1 MIDVK
6 KLKKVELHIHLDG
19 SVRIE
24 TASELL
30 NKDVKKDMMVDNNC
44 HDLNEYLKKFDVPIS
59 IMQTKDNLERIS
71 RELALDLKK
80 DNIIYAEIRFAPIF
94 HTKKGLSLEEV
105 VESVLKGLKKVDIK
119 TNLILCMMRRMSYED
134 NEKIIYLAKK
144 YLNNGV
150 CAIDLA
156 GAEALYKTKD
166 YEKLFRLSTKLDIPF
181 TIHAGEAD
189 GIESIKS
196 ALSFGTKRLG
206 HGVKVTQSN
215 DMIDVLIKENIT
227 LEICPTS
234 NLNTCIV
241 DVYQKHPIKK
251 LFDKN
256 VRVTVSTDNNTVSN
270 LTLSDEYQKLIDN
283 FDFNKEDFYKI
294 NLNAIDA
301 AFINDK
307 EKEELKNILK
317 TAYNK

>member
-1 MIDVK
+1 MHIK
-6 KLKKVELHIHLDG
+6 SLPKIELHLHLDG
-19 SVRIE
+19 SVRPS

-30 NKDVKKDMMVDNNC
+30 NKNVEKDMIVDKDCN
-44 HDLNEYLKKFDVPIS
+44 DLNEYLKKFDLPIS
-59 IMQTKDNLERIS
+59 IMQSKDNLERIS
-71 RELALDLKK
+71 YELAEDLKK

-94 HTKKGLSLEEV
+94 HTRGGLALEEV

-119 TNLILCMMRRMSYED
+119 TNLILCMMRGLPYED
-134 NEKIIYLAKK
+134 NEKIVYLAKK
-144 YLNNGV
+144 YLNKGV

-166 YEKLFRLSTKLDIPF
+166 YKELFQLSTKLDIPF

-196 ALSFGTKRLG
+196 ALAFGTKRLG

-215 DMIDVLIKENIT
+215 DMMNVLINKNIT

-241 DVYQKHPIKK
+241 DVYKKHPIKE
-251 LFDKN
+251 LYDKKIKI
-256 VRVTVSTDNNTVSN
+256 TVSTDNNTVSN
-270 LTLSDEYQKLIDN
+270 ITLSDEYQKLIDN
-283 FDFNKEDFYKI
+283 FNFSIDDFYQF
-294 NLNAIDA
+294 NLNAINA
-301 AFINDK
+301 AFINDN

-317 TAYNK
+317 KAYNK